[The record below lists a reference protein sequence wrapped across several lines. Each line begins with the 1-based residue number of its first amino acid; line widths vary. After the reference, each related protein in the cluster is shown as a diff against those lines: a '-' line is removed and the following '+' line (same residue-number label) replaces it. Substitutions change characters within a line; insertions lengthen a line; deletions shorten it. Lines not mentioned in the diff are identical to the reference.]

1 MMFRHDEESSG
12 GVATIEENPKAPA
25 RGKAGPAHW
34 TVLAY
39 MAGDNDLE
47 GALLDDLR
55 EMERVGSRPGA
66 VEILAQLDRAPG
78 GDASAGG
85 WSGTRR
91 YYVTRSASPARIG
104 SKLLVD
110 LGEANTG
117 DPGVLE
123 DFVSFGA
130 RRFPARASLLVL
142 SNHGSGFYVPP
153 EMLSGGRRSRALAAQ
168 HPGRG
173 FFRTTRE
180 RLLDTRPPRGIA
192 YDDGSGDCL
201 DNRELKQVLAH
212 AHRVLGR
219 PVDVVGMDACLMTM
233 LEVAYQLRDH
243 ARVLVGSEEVEPGA
257 GWPYAMVLGDLVER
271 PAMTAP
277 ELAAAI
283 VHRYAES
290 YAADGQDAT
299 QSAIDLARLDDVVGA
314 VDTLARTLLGALPEA
329 SMEAALYAAWR
340 RTLRFFDGLYVD
352 LHHFA
357 VRLAEATTRRVVRHA
372 AIEVQRVIEAQ
383 PGPIIAERHGGPGM
397 SRARGLSIYF
407 PPFRDPSAFYRELDF
422 AKRTRWADFLDFYL
436 AHGGRDA

>member
-1 MMFRHDEESSG
+1 
-12 GVATIEENPKAPA
+12 
-25 RGKAGPAHW
+25 
-34 TVLAY
+34 
-39 MAGDNDLE
+39 
-47 GALLDDLR
+47 
-55 EMERVGSRPGA
+55 
-66 VEILAQLDRAPG
+66 
-78 GDASAGG
+78 
-85 WSGTRR
+85 
-91 YYVTRSASPARIG
+91 
-104 SKLLVD
+104 
-110 LGEANTG
+110 
-117 DPGVLE
+117 
-123 DFVSFGA
+123 
-130 RRFPARASLLVL
+130 
-142 SNHGSGFYVPP
+142 
-153 EMLSGGRRSRALAAQ
+153 
-168 HPGRG
+168 
-173 FFRTTRE
+173 
-180 RLLDTRPPRGIA
+180 
-192 YDDGSGDCL
+192 
-201 DNRELKQVLAH
+201 
-212 AHRVLGR
+212 
-219 PVDVVGMDACLMTM
+219 
-233 LEVAYQLRDH
+233 
-243 ARVLVGSEEVEPGA
+243 
-257 GWPYAMVLGDLVER
+257 MVLGDLVER